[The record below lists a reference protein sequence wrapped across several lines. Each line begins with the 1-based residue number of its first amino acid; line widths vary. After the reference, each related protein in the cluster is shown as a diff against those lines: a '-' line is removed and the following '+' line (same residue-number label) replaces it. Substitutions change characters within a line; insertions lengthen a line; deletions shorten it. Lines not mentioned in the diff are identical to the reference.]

1 MCRFLGAGS
10 SQIPFFLCLCSLPQT
25 GIETVNLAFAF
36 DKVNHSINSCSRI
49 LRSCGAYIIQL
60 IVTLV
65 IPEILLCLTS
75 PTQRGHNNRP
85 LKRLTRPHAGNTI
98 HTQHIVQFFMYIL
111 HLGNAIPG
119 LIPGLHRAR
128 LWLAIA
134 GLVIGKIA
142 TRYRA
147 VKLHVFSL
155 AHGSF

>member
-1 MCRFLGAGS
+1 MCSFLGAGS
-10 SQIPFFLCLCSLPQT
+10 SQIQHKLMQQ
-25 GIETVNLAFAF
+25 
-36 DKVNHSINSCSRI
+36 NS
-49 LRSCGAYIIQL
+49 QEL

-65 IPEILLCLTS
+65 RPEILLCPTS

-85 LKRLTRPHAGNTI
+85 LKRLTTHCS
-98 HTQHIVQFFMYIL
+98 VL
-111 HLGNAIPG
+111 LGNAIPG

-147 VKLHVFSL
+147 VKLHVSSL
-155 AHGSF
+155 AYGSF

>member
-49 LRSCGAYIIQL
+49 LRSCGVYIIQL

-65 IPEILLCLTS
+65 RPEILLCPTS

-85 LKRLTRPHAGNTI
+85 LKRLTRPHTT
-98 HTQHIVQFFMYIL
+98 HCSVL
-111 HLGNAIPG
+111 LGNAIPG

-147 VKLHVFSL
+147 VKLHVSSL
-155 AHGSF
+155 AYGSF